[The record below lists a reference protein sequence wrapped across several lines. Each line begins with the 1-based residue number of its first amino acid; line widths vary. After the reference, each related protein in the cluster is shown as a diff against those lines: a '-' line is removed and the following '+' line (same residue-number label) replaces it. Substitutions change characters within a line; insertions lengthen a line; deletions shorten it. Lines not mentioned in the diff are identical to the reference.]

1 MSNLFKNLGFV
12 TFGVVGLFLLM
23 HWVVPRERVTT
34 LTWEESATNRR
45 PDELELVVEE
55 INAEFEKSWDDKN
68 LQRAPDAESMSLIR
82 RVSLGLTG
90 TIPSLEEIRK
100 IQEMP
105 ESQRVNWW
113 LNYILEDERF
123 ADYFAER

>member
-1 MSNLFKNLGFV
+1 MSNHFKNLGFV

-34 LTWEESATNRR
+34 LTSEESATNRR

-82 RVSLGLTG
+82 RV
-90 TIPSLEEIRK
+90 
-100 IQEMP
+100 
-105 ESQRVNWW
+105 
-113 LNYILEDERF
+113 
-123 ADYFAER
+123 